1 VDTTSLRAGETLLP
15 AEIAASGAELIA
27 LNPIGADLE
36 SVFLD
41 LVGAGA

>member
-1 VDTTSLRAGETLLP
+1 MRAGETLLP

-36 SVFLD
+36 SVFLTMVE
-41 LVGAGA
+41 VGR